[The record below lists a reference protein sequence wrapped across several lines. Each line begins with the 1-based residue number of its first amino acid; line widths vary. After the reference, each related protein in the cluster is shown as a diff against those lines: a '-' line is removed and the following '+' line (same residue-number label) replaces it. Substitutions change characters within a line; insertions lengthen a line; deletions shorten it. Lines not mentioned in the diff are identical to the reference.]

1 MNRRRDVVAAR
12 GPGLGERLASAVFGA
27 LFGSVY
33 GLLLAVGAA
42 WFTDGHFRVDWV
54 WNTMAVFAALG
65 FVLGT
70 RIGDVLGLLLHF
82 VFGLF
87 AGIFAADCSAGIG
100 TDHSTAGGLR
110 ALFALGFGTGVALV
124 LTWQNG

>member
-12 GPGLGERLASAVFGA
+12 GPGPGERLASAVFGA

-54 WNTMAVFAALG
+54 WHTMGIFAALG
-65 FVLGT
+65 LVLGT

-82 VFGLF
+82 VFGLL
-87 AGIFAADCSAGIG
+87 AGIFAGDFSARIG
-100 TDHSTAGGLR
+100 TDHSGLR

-124 LTWQNG
+124 LTWQTG